1 MKKIIQ
7 NKKMGILMIAVLLS
21 QMPLQAG
28 WFSGFGDRLING
40 VVNTVQTNISRK
52 ANKTVDDVMDGNIK
66 PSNKKQSTKQNQS
79 EAQVQKATNS
89 VDTSQEIGTKPSTK
103 AEEKAAPI
111 SYKGATGMI
120 IPSTGNYELID
131 LGITKFTG
139 EEIYSNP
146 LKMFE
151 PKKDIDAYLEPGY
164 YFISIIPGSRTE
176 PMSVFYTRESE
187 GKMFG
192 HGIEIR
198 KKLRGPKQIE
208 MLLGRDEIQY
218 IVEVLPNTKG
228 HLELALINNQKLS
241 GSGWISIFKI
251 PSPTLK

>member
-1 MKKIIQ
+1 MKKVT
-7 NKKMGILMIAVLLS
+7 KKAFGILALVVLAV
-21 QMPLQAG
+21 PAQAG
-28 WFSGFGDRLING
+28 WLSNLGQRIVNG
-40 VVNTVQTNISRK
+40 AANTVQTNISGKVNK
-52 ANKTVDDVMDGNIK
+52 AVNDVMDGKVGNQKNNSNTGYNKNTSSEAIQNTGA
-66 PSNKKQSTKQNQS
+66 PSSVSNKSKTNTIKNQ
-79 EAQVQKATNS
+79 
-89 VDTSQEIGTKPSTK
+89 
-103 AEEKAAPI
+103 EKLEPV
-111 SYKGATGMI
+111 SYKGATGMV
-120 IPSTGNYELID
+120 IPSTGKYELID

-146 LKMFE
+146 LKIAE

-176 PMSVFYTRESE
+176 PMSVFYARESE

-251 PSPTLK
+251 PGPTLK

>member
-1 MKKIIQ
+1 MKKVT
-7 NKKMGILMIAVLLS
+7 KKALGILALAVLSVPAQAEWLS
-21 QMPLQAG
+21 NLGQ
-28 WFSGFGDRLING
+28 RIVNG
-40 VVNTVQTNISRK
+40 AANTVQTNISGKVNK
-52 ANKTVDDVMDGNIK
+52 AVNDVMDGKVGNQKNNSNTGYNKDTSSEAIQNTGA
-66 PSNKKQSTKQNQS
+66 PTSVSNKSKTNTIKNQ
-79 EAQVQKATNS
+79 
-89 VDTSQEIGTKPSTK
+89 
-103 AEEKAAPI
+103 EKLEPV
-111 SYKGATGMI
+111 SYKGATGMV
-120 IPSTGNYELID
+120 IPSTGKYELID

-146 LKMFE
+146 LKIAE

-176 PMSVFYTRESE
+176 PMSVFYARESE

-208 MLLGRDEIQY
+208 MILGRDEIQY

-228 HLELALINNQKLS
+228 HLELALINNQRAVSK
-241 GSGWISIFKI
+241 W
-251 PSPTLK
+251 LKF

>member
-1 MKKIIQ
+1 MKKVR
-7 NKKMGILMIAVLLS
+7 KKALGILALVVLS
-21 QMPLQAG
+21 MPAQAG
-28 WFSGFGDRLING
+28 WLSNLGQRIVNG
-40 VVNTVQTNISRK
+40 AANTVQTNISGKVNK
-52 ANKTVDDVMDGNIK
+52 AVNDVMDGKVGNQKNNSNTGYNKNTSSELIQNTGA
-66 PSNKKQSTKQNQS
+66 PTSVSNKSKTNTIKNQ
-79 EAQVQKATNS
+79 
-89 VDTSQEIGTKPSTK
+89 
-103 AEEKAAPI
+103 EKLEPV
-111 SYKGATGMI
+111 SYKGATGMV

-146 LKMFE
+146 LKINE

-176 PMSVFYTRESE
+176 PMSVFYARESE

-192 HGIEIR
+192 RGIEIR

-241 GSGWISIFKI
+241 GSGWISVFKI
-251 PSPTLK
+251 PGPELK

>member
-1 MKKIIQ
+1 MKKVT
-7 NKKMGILMIAVLLS
+7 KKALGILALAVLS
-21 QMPLQAG
+21 VPAQAG
-28 WFSGFGDRLING
+28 WLSNIGQRIVNG
-40 VVNTVQTNISRK
+40 AANTVQTNISGKVNK
-52 ANKTVDDVMDGNIK
+52 AVNDVMDGKVGKQKNNSNTGYNKDTSSEAIQNTGA
-66 PSNKKQSTKQNQS
+66 PTSVSNKSKTDTIKNQ
-79 EAQVQKATNS
+79 
-89 VDTSQEIGTKPSTK
+89 
-103 AEEKAAPI
+103 EKLEPV
-111 SYKGATGMI
+111 SYKGATGMV
-120 IPSTGNYELID
+120 IPSTGKYELID

-146 LKMFE
+146 LKIAE

-176 PMSVFYTRESE
+176 PMSVFYARESE

-208 MLLGRDEIQY
+208 MILGRDEIQY

-251 PSPTLK
+251 PGPELK